1 MEEIYR
7 EEKFTKKTRDFME
20 CMGITDDEKVVSIM
34 DLEEREEFE
43 IWQVHMKSSW
53 NSEGNW

>member
-20 CMGITDDEKVVSIM
+20 YMGITDDEKVVSIM
-34 DLEEREEFE
+34 DLEEREEIE
-43 IWQVHMKSSW
+43 IWQVHTKSSW